1 MIINNRQINIKNEP
15 YIIAEM
21 SNNHMN
27 DLDKAF
33 RMIEVAKKAGAD
45 AIKIQTYN
53 ADSLT
58 IDCSKPD
65 FVIPDPLWKGRTY
78 YDLYQEISMPF
89 AWNKKLFD
97 KARELEITMFS
108 SPFDSASVDLLE
120 DLNCPAYKIASFEA
134 KDHSFIKK
142 VAATGKPII
151 MSTGISNLEDIK
163 ESIQIAQDAGAKDIA
178 VLHCISSY
186 PCSVREMNLEVL
198 RELSKLN
205 VEVGLSDH
213 SLSNLAPIMSV
224 AYGATVIEKHFTE
237 KRSDGGPD
245 AAFSLE
251 PDELKSLKEQT
262 ALAWQVK
269 GSAEILVKERPGSHH
284 ARSLYFVEDIK
295 AGEMLTAENIRS
307 IRPGF
312 GLEPKYLDNVIGKK
326 VLKDIERGTPLTWSL
341 LNEDN

>member
-1 MIINNRQINIKNEP
+1 MIINRRKINNLNAP

-33 RMIEVAKKAGAD
+33 RLIEIAKKSGAD

-58 IDCSKPD
+58 IDCDRSD
-65 FVIPDPLWKGRTY
+65 FVIPDSLWKGRTY
-78 YDLYQEISMPF
+78 HDLYKQISMPLE
-89 AWNKKLFD
+89 WNKKLFE
-97 KARELEITMFS
+97 KARELDITMFS
-108 SPFDSASVDLLE
+108 SPFDFASVDLLE

-134 KDHSFIKK
+134 KDHAFIKK
-142 VAATGKPII
+142 IASTGKPII

-163 ESIQIAQDAGAKDIA
+163 ESIHIAQGAGAKDIA
-178 VLHCISSY
+178 ILHCISSY
-186 PCSVREMNLEVL
+186 PSAVTDMNLEVL
-198 RELSKLN
+198 KELSKLN
-205 VEVGLSDH
+205 VVVGLSDH
-213 SLSNLAPIMSV
+213 SLSNLAPLMSV
-224 AYGATVIEKHFTE
+224 AYGASIIEKHFTE

-251 PDELKSLKEQT
+251 PGELKQLKDQT
-262 ALAWQVK
+262 TLAWQAK
-269 GSAEILVKERPGSHH
+269 GSVDVLLQKRVGSHH

-295 AGEMLTAENIRS
+295 AGEILTEISIRS

-312 GLEPKYLDNVIGKK
+312 GIEPKYLDNVIGKK
-326 VLKDIERGTPLTWSL
+326 ALVDIERGTPVAWSL
-341 LNEDN
+341 INENN